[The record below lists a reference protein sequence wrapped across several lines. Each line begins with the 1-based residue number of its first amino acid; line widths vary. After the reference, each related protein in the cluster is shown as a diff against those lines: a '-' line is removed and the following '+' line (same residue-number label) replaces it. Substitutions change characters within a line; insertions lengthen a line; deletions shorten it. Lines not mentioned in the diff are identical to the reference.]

1 MRFYTKQHVHY
12 CGIDLH
18 ARSLYLCI
26 LNQEGETL
34 IHRQLPCDREKLLK
48 TLAPYREDLAV
59 AVECLFCWYWVADL
73 CSEQGITFVLGH
85 ALYMKAIHGGK
96 TKNDRI
102 DSYKIAAL
110 LRGGNLPYAYVY
122 PHEMRATRDLLRRRL
137 FFARKRGELLTHIQ
151 NTNTQYNLPALEE
164 RADKTKDR
172 GAIIEH
178 FDDEIVQMSIAS
190 DIALLESY
198 SQVIRDME
206 LYLIHEVRKDR
217 NREFY
222 LLRSIPGIGEIL
234 SLTLLYEIHDL
245 SRFPRVQDF
254 LSYARLVKG
263 THESAG
269 KTKKLAG
276 AKMGNV
282 HLKWAFSEAAALFL
296 RGNSV
301 GQKYFARLEKKHG
314 KGKALS
320 ILAAKLGRAVYYM
333 LLRRRPFEL
342 QRFVTA

>member
-1 MRFYTKQHVHY
+1 MRFYTQQHLHY

-26 LNQEGETL
+26 LDSKGKTL
-34 IHRQLPCDREKLLK
+34 VHRKLPCDRDQLLK
-48 TLAPYREDLAV
+48 TLVPHREDLAV

-73 CSEQGITFVLGH
+73 CSEQGFTFVLGH

-122 PHEMRATRDLLRRRL
+122 PREMRATRDLLRRRL
-137 FFARKRGELLTHIQ
+137 FFARKRGELLAHIQ
-151 NTNTQYNLPALEE
+151 NTNTQYNLPPLDE
-164 RADKTKDR
+164 RAGKTKDR

-178 FDDEIVQMSIAS
+178 FDDDTVQMSIAS
-190 DIALLESY
+190 DVALLDSY
-198 SQVIRDME
+198 DQVIRDME
-206 LYLIHEVRKDR
+206 LYLIHEVRKDH

-234 SLTLLYEIHDL
+234 SLTLLYEIDDL
-245 SRFPRVQDF
+245 SRVPRVQNF

-263 THESAG
+263 IHESAG
-269 KTKKLAG
+269 KTKKHAG
-276 AKMGNV
+276 GKMGNV

-333 LLRRRPFEL
+333 LLRNKPFEL

>member
-1 MRFYTKQHVHY
+1 LRFYTKQHVHY

-314 KGKALS
+314 RGKALS

-342 QRFVTA
+342 QRFVAA

>member
-1 MRFYTKQHVHY
+1 MRFYTQQHKHY

-26 LNQEGETL
+26 LDQVGKVL
-34 IHRQLPCDREKLLK
+34 VHRKLACDRAELIK
-48 TLAPYREDLAV
+48 TLRPYRKDLAV

-73 CSEQGITFVLGH
+73 CEEQGFAFVLGH
-85 ALYMKAIHGGK
+85 AFYMKAIHGGK
-96 TKNDRI
+96 AKNDRL

-122 PHEMRATRDLLRRRL
+122 PRQMRPTRDLLRRRL
-137 FFARKRGELLTHIQ
+137 FFARKRGELLAHIQ
-151 NTNTQYNLPALEE
+151 NTNTQYNLPPLEE
-164 RADKTKDR
+164 RPDKTKDR
-172 GAIIEH
+172 GAVIEH
-178 FDDEIVQMSIAS
+178 FEDNTLQMTVAV
-190 DIALLESY
+190 DVTLLDTY
-198 SQVIRDME
+198 DQVIRELE
-206 LYLIHEVRKDR
+206 LYLVHEVRR
-217 NREFY
+217 HHNRDFF

-234 SLTLLYEIHDL
+234 SLTLVYEIHDIG
-245 SRFPRVQDF
+245 RFPRVQDF

-263 THESAG
+263 RHESAG

-296 RGNSV
+296 RGNPT

-333 LLRRRPFEL
+333 LLRSRPFEL
-342 QRFVTA
+342 QRFVTV